1 MKFTDILVNSF
12 FNVLISMLLYLKKD
26 IVIGF
31 GEIGS
36 PLYKLFSKSFIVEG
50 HDLNPKL
57 IPKKLKKIHHFKF
70 GSYTFVSHSQKIL
83 LHKLKNL

>member
-1 MKFTDILVNSF
+1 
-12 FNVLISMLLYLKKD
+12 MLLYLKKD

-36 PLYKLFSKSFIVEG
+36 PLYKLFSKALIVEG

-57 IPKKLKKIHHFKF
+57 IPKKLKKKF
-70 GSYTFVSHSQKIL
+70 IT
-83 LHKLKNL
+83 